1 MVCSIQFY
9 KEAVCKHNANNWLDN
24 AAASKHPTTIVW
36 FWGETNVQYDNE
48 RQSKEGEGE
57 LNTP

>member
-1 MVCSIQFY
+1 MVRSTQFY
-9 KEAVCKHNANNWLDN
+9 KETIYKHNANNWLDN

-36 FWGETNVQYDNE
+36 FLGETNVQYDNE
-48 RQSKEGEGE
+48 GQSKEDKGK